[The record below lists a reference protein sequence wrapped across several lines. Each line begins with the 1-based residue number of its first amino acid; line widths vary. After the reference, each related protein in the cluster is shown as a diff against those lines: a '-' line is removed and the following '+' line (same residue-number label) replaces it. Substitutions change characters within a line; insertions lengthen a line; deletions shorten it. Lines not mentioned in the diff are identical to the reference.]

1 MGKKG
6 FLRSYHYV
14 CGGRRE
20 RQGAV
25 SFAHLRFDSS
35 RERRLMMR
43 VNDILLSWAV
53 FTWVLLLFFGTLD
66 IAGFIT
72 DGHWYRLVVIAVIV
86 GSISGIYLIMKRRPE
101 R

>member
-1 MGKKG
+1 
-6 FLRSYHYV
+6 
-14 CGGRRE
+14 
-20 RQGAV
+20 
-25 SFAHLRFDSS
+25 
-35 RERRLMMR
+35 MR